1 MKLNLKKELIL
12 LNIFA
17 IILSLTQCRG
27 FYTYYYKFP
36 ENHIK
41 KREIKK
47 EKKIGIFLN
56 KESETGS
63 TSNNIDEFKNIL
75 EKANLK
81 LIPIRSEDKIKLFDL
96 IIVNFEKNIEEGK
109 YKTLENIS
117 DFLSYSTMIITLGL
131 SPGTKFRIRTNKI
144 TFLYP
149 KTHKNETFTFTEYY
163 MEKDGWY
170 ANYLGRKM
178 GTFQESKNRFFIE
191 KVSDSDLSEIYKT
204 VVLNFAETNK

>member
-204 VVLNFAETNK
+204 VVLNFAEINK